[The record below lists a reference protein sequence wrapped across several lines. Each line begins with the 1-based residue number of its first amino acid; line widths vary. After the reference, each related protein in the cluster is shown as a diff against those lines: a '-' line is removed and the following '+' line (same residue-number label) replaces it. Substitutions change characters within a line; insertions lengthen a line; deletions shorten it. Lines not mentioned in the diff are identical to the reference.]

1 MIFLFMISV
10 QQGVAALE
18 RQSCIPTPGS
28 LGMIKTLPHK
38 KIHS

>member
-18 RQSCIPTPGS
+18 RQSCIPTPGAWE
-28 LGMIKTLPHK
+28 
-38 KIHS
+38 